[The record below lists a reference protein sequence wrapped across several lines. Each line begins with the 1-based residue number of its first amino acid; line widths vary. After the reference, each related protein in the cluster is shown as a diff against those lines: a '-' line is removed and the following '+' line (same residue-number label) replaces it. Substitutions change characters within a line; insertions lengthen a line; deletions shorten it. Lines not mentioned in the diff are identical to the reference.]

1 MINNGRKRGYGIL
14 AQEYDEETFNKIKNS
29 YFIQKL
35 TYKDK
40 NETLHETDTYYEV
53 PVIRTI
59 DNLGGYNFR
68 DINTTSDRYEFG

>member
-40 NETLHETDTYYEV
+40 NAEKNPNSYYWHIVNEY
-53 PVIRTI
+53 T
-59 DNLGGYNFR
+59 
-68 DINTTSDRYEFG
+68 NT